1 MILTL
6 EAVSDGLQKHGY
18 NQAKT
23 MTFLAWYKSQP
34 EVWKNFERITLDLI
48 AQGKKAGTIDIMARI
63 RWECEIMGGKDY
75 KVNNNYAPFLGR
87 VFAMKHPQ
95 HEDFFE
101 FRKAG
106 EK

>member
-1 MILTL
+1 MTLTI
-6 EAVSDGLQKHGY
+6 EKVSDALMKQGY

-87 VFAMKHPQ
+87 VFAMKYPQ
-95 HEDFFE
+95 YENFFA
-101 FRKAG
+101 FREVG
-106 EK
+106 E

>member
-1 MILTL
+1 MSLTL
-6 EAVSDGLQKHGY
+6 DKVNDALMKQGY

-63 RWECEIMGGKDY
+63 RWECEIEGGKDY
-75 KVNNNYAPFLGR
+75 KCNNNHAPMLAR
-87 VFAMKHPQ
+87 VFAMKYPQ
-95 HEDFFE
+95 YENFFT
-101 FRKAG
+101 FREVG
-106 EK
+106 E